1 MPISLTQNIFGPK
14 KTKTIFIL
22 VFLIAFLN
30 NFFVTAQ
37 SYSKLVDT
45 QIGSEGSGLGCG
57 FNFVGAAYP
66 FGMIQFTPSFFSPQ
80 KGFVVNQ
87 LSGAGCP
94 HMGNFPVLPI
104 SGVLQDS
111 PNNMENFDK
120 YTSIIESHAGFVS
133 LELNGREIKT
143 PWIDWNVI
151 KNGGSLNFKT
161 SKKNYKNW
169 GLNTVSPSY
178 QKLKSITN

>member
-1 MPISLTQNIFGPK
+1 MPISLTQNVLGSK
-14 KTKTIFIL
+14 QKKTIFIL

-30 NFFVTAQ
+30 SFFVTAQ

-45 QIGSEGSGLGCG
+45 KIGSEGSGLGCG

-133 LELNGREIKT
+133 LEMSDKT
-143 PWIDWNVI
+143 
-151 KNGGSLNFKT
+151 KYEYRYS
-161 SKKNYKNW
+161 SYK
-169 GLNTVSPSY
+169 SY
-178 QKLKSITN
+178 QLGRFRGK